1 MKYDEYVNKY
11 DITEPNHIDSIR
23 KLLKASLNAD
33 IAADRYRRGEI
44 NAQEYRQAQQVFMDY
59 SKDTLVSAIMQSKQK
74 QGTGELDSLGVIIDR
89 LESTGRLGDNDFQF
103 EPDQI
108 DLILADFRHTIA
120 AVGQSIG
127 GYE

>member
-1 MKYDEYVNKY
+1 
-11 DITEPNHIDSIR
+11 
-23 KLLKASLNAD
+23 
-33 IAADRYRRGEI
+33 
-44 NAQEYRQAQQVFMDY
+44 MDY